1 MELQRIMWPT
11 VGICT
16 CSELYVRW
24 DKKVALVESETMRFG
39 MHGVAW
45 FDTYFNGVSIEKWR
59 KYTKVQNIGLQI
71 EIEGSFKVTLYQKR
85 MIDNQIQEQALKEE
99 IFVQEKRGKVELEF
113 PAGTKGMLFFCLE
126 GLQAQSVFYGGA
138 YITDLAETERREVKI
153 GLVICT
159 FRREEYI
166 QKTIQILEEA
176 FLNKPESVLKDK
188 LEVFL
193 SDNGKTLPEELATDY
208 IHIFPN
214 KNVGGSGGFTRGLME
229 ILKKNQQKRTI
240 THVLFMDDDVKI
252 APESILKTWQVLSL
266 IKEEY
271 AEAFL
276 GGAMLRMDQP
286 SIQVEAGA
294 SWNTG
299 KLISLKAGLDLRR
312 PESCLYNEVEEY
324 SEFHAW
330 WYCCFPIEVAR
341 NDNLPLPFFIR
352 GDDVE
357 YGLRNQKP
365 LILING
371 ICVWHEPFENK
382 YSSFLNYYILR
393 NQLIVNSLHCP
404 QYGKKELKKE
414 VFRRVTEEIL
424 FYRYRN
430 VDLILRGVEDFL
442 RGPEWLFSTDGEA
455 LHQEI
460 TAMGYRAES
469 VEKLDMAFRYA
480 EYQRSIKQKEGTL
493 ARYLR
498 KISFNGYLGIVG
510 GREDRIVSMANPKY
524 CNVWR
529 ADRVMYYDAAAEK
542 GFLTQRSW
550 QELLDC
556 YKKMGKVFW
565 MIDRRYEKI
574 RKRYR
579 LKIGKLTNLS
589 FWKKYLRED
598 DKG

>member
-442 RGPEWLFSTDGEA
+442 KGPEWLFCTDGEA

-480 EYQRSIKQKEGTL
+480 EYQRSIKQKEGKL

-556 YKKMGKVFW
+556 YKKMGKIFW

-574 RKRYR
+574 RKKYR
-579 LKIGKLTNLS
+579 LKVGKLTNLS